1 MGDRAKAEGM
11 EVGSNWEEGRLPHG
25 FETGCQVAMKKGSFP
40 VFYGVGRL
48 PCSCLAAVGIGFRPG
63 PVGLRDFW
71 NAGPRAWRQA
81 NAISPISDL
90 PVQIWK
96 FEEAQ
101 PALPDCK
108 EKRLRR
114 VMGRWR

>member
-1 MGDRAKAEGM
+1 MRENHPM
-11 EVGSNWEEGRLPHG
+11 SLRLAG
-25 FETGCQVAMKKGSFP
+25 QVAMKKGSFYA
-40 VFYGVGRL
+40 FYGAGRL
-48 PCSCLAAVGIGFRPG
+48 PGSGLAVVGISFRPE
-63 PVGLRDFW
+63 PVGLRDSW

-90 PVQIWK
+90 PAQIWK

-108 EKRLRR
+108 
-114 VMGRWR
+114 GT

>member
-1 MGDRAKAEGM
+1 MIGPGQEGWRWAIIGNREDCPM
-11 EVGSNWEEGRLPHG
+11 ALRLAG
-25 FETGCQVAMKKGSFP
+25 QVDVKKCSFH

-48 PCSCLAAVGIGFRPG
+48 PCSCLTAVGISFRPG
-63 PVGLRDFW
+63 PVGLRDSW

-90 PVQIWK
+90 PVQIPK

-101 PALPDCK
+101 LALPDCK

>member
-1 MGDRAKAEGM
+1 MSLRLAGQVARKEGSFHAFY
-11 EVGSNWEEGRLPHG
+11 GAGRLP
-25 FETGCQVAMKKGSFP
+25 GS
-40 VFYGVGRL
+40 GL
-48 PCSCLAAVGIGFRPG
+48 TAVGISFRPEL
-63 PVGLRDFW
+63 VGLRDSW

-90 PVQIWK
+90 PAQIWK

-108 EKRLRR
+108 
-114 VMGRWR
+114 GT